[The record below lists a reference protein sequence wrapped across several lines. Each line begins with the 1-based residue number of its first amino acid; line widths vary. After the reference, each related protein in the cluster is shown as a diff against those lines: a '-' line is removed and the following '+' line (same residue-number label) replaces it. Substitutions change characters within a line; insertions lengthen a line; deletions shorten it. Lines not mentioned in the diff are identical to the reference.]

1 MSQSDRGRVA
11 YVLKRYPRF
20 SETFIVNEVL
30 AHEAAGLDLEIVA
43 LKDPREPV
51 VQESVE
57 RVRAPVHYLEI
68 PEGTL
73 PPDTRQR
80 LLDAVARE
88 FPDVAGAAALLE
100 QGTVRD
106 FHHGVSLARLVRERG
121 ITHLHAHF
129 ASSAT
134 SVARIA
140 ARLTGVPYTFTAHAK
155 DIFHESVDPADL
167 RRKLHD
173 AAGAV
178 TVSDFNHAY
187 LRRQFGPLAARVQRI
202 YNGLDLSDFSC
213 RSPRSREPRILFV
226 GRFVAKKG
234 VEVLLEACALLARRG
249 VAFHCDLIGAGP
261 LESALRAQAQTLH
274 LDTHVT
280 FHGLRPQTQVR
291 AALQRAAVFA
301 APCVVSADGDRDGL
315 PTVLLESMALG
326 TPCVAADV
334 TGVPEILVDEI
345 TGLLVP
351 QGDPTAL
358 AGALARVLA
367 GALLRVRLAEGA
379 RRLVVRSF
387 DIHHNSAA
395 LRALFATAPR
405 AQAMEM
411 V

>member
-1 MSQSDRGRVA
+1 MSRSDPGRVA

-20 SETFIVNEVL
+20 SETFIVNEIL

-43 LKDPREPV
+43 LKDPEEAV
-51 VQESVE
+51 LQESVH
-57 RVRAPVHYLEI
+57 RVRARVHYLDI
-68 PEGTL
+68 PDTTL

-88 FPDVAGAAALLE
+88 FPDVRGAAALLE

-106 FHHGVSLARLVRERG
+106 FYHGVTLARLIRERG
-121 ITHLHAHF
+121 ICHLHAHF

-134 SVARIA
+134 AVARIA
-140 ARLTGVPYTFTAHAK
+140 GRLTGVPYTFTAHAK
-155 DIFHESVDPADL
+155 DIFHQSVDPADL
-167 RRKLHD
+167 RRKLQD
-173 AAGAV
+173 AAATV

-187 LRRQFGPLAARVQRI
+187 LQQQFGPLAGRVQRI
-202 YNGLDLSDFSC
+202 YNGLDLSDFACS
-213 RSPRSREPRILFV
+213 SPRSREPRILFV

-261 LESALRAQAQTLH
+261 LDAALRARAGALR
-274 LDTHVT
+274 LDRHVT
-280 FHGLRPQTQVR
+280 FHGPRPQSQVR
-291 AALQRAAVFA
+291 AVLQRAAVFA

-326 TPCVAADV
+326 TPCVATDI
-334 TGVPEILVDEI
+334 TGIPEILVDGV

-351 QGDPTAL
+351 QGDPAAL

-379 RRLVVRSF
+379 RRLMVRSF
-387 DIHHNSAA
+387 DVHHNSAA
-395 LRALFATAPR
+395 LRALFTMAPR